1 MKDNFLLN
9 IRQKLKITQNINIA
23 NNKRSMKT
31 SSKKKEH
38 MIMVTTNII
47 CFKLT
52 DESDRLNHSLTNMNP
67 AIIMR
72 AKII

>member
-1 MKDNFLLN
+1 
-9 IRQKLKITQNINIA
+9 
-23 NNKRSMKT
+23 MKT

-38 MIMVTTNII
+38 MIMVTTNIT

-52 DESDRLNHSLTNMNP
+52 DESDRLNHSLINMNP

>member
-9 IRQKLKITQNINIA
+9 IRQKLKISQNINIA

>member
-1 MKDNFLLN
+1 MKDSFLLN
-9 IRQKLKITQNINIA
+9 IRQKLKINQNINIA
-23 NNKRSMKT
+23 DNKRSIKT

-38 MIMVTTNII
+38 MIMVTTNMI

-52 DESDRLNHSLTNMNP
+52 DESDRLNHSLINMNP

>member
-9 IRQKLKITQNINIA
+9 IRQKLKISQNIDIA

>member
-38 MIMVTTNII
+38 MIIVTTNMI